1 MIGGLLAAAAL
12 SLAPVAGASE
22 NVERSLRIL
31 VGVPA
36 GGLSD
41 RFARELAV
49 SLQQTLRRPVRVESR
64 PGAGGRIAAE
74 ALKHAAA
81 DGSTVLLAPI
91 IVPVIGPLV
100 FRNLNYKPT
109 TDFAPVSQLATYEF
123 ALAVAADHP
132 ARDPRALI
140 AQAKGGSRPLAFG
153 SPAAGSLAHFLGVAL
168 GLAAGIE
175 VTHVPYQGAGA
186 LGNDLGGGT
195 VPVGIAALSDL
206 APLHQAGRIR
216 ILASSGSDRSLLL
229 PTVPTFRELGMP
241 SLEMVG
247 WHGVYA
253 PAGTPRQVIEEL
265 SNALVVA
272 LGVPALR
279 ARLVAM
285 GLAPTGT
292 TPARLAE
299 IMASDSE
306 RWAPVIKA
314 SGFSAD

>member
-1 MIGGLLAAAAL
+1 MIGGLLAATAL
-12 SLAPVAGASE
+12 SLAPGPGAGE

-49 SLQQTLRRPVRVESR
+49 SLQQTLGRPVRVENK

-74 ALKHAAA
+74 VLKHAAA
-81 DGSTVLLAPI
+81 DGSTVMLAPI

-100 FRNLNYKPT
+100 FRNLSYDPT

-132 ARDPRALI
+132 ARDLRALM
-140 AQAKGGSRPLAFG
+140 AQAKGDSRPLAFG
-153 SPAAGSLAHFLGVAL
+153 TPAAGSLPHFLGVAL
-168 GLAAGIE
+168 GLAAGIGL
-175 VTHVPYQGAGA
+175 THVPYQGAA
-186 LGNDLGGGT
+186 VLGNDLAGGT
-195 VPVGIAALSDL
+195 LPVGIAALSDL
-206 APLHQAGRIR
+206 VPLHQAGRIR
-216 ILASSGSDRSLLL
+216 ILASSGADRSLLL

-241 SLEMVG
+241 TLEMVG

-253 PAGTPRQVIEEL
+253 PAGTSQQEIDQL
-265 SNALVVA
+265 SNAFVVA
-272 LGVPALR
+272 LAVPELR

-285 GLAPTGT
+285 GLTPTGT

-299 IMASDSE
+299 IMASDSK

-314 SGFSAD
+314 SGFCAD